1 MQKVI
6 EKYKKLKSKIENN
19 KLKMERLLKND
30 KVREYQKL
38 LETNQTLEQEIEQT
52 LIDGEL
58 KRYRECE
65 HIFLKTGGSFYND
78 YKVSHLCPVYT
89 CIKCGLSNIHSF
101 INRETKLDLVKSS
114 MYDVYQE
121 TSEEYMFIDDEE
133 ISLEELQKQYEEVLT
148 ISKMQGIKRTNREIV
163 ECLKLYCKNKKGFG
177 LKIKK

>member
-38 LETNQTLEQEIEQT
+38 LENNQTLEQEIEQT

-78 YKVSHLCPVYT
+78 YKVSHLLY
-89 CIKCGLSNIHSF
+89 NIF
-101 INRETKLDLVKSS
+101 R
-114 MYDVYQE
+114 
-121 TSEEYMFIDDEE
+121 
-133 ISLEELQKQYEEVLT
+133 
-148 ISKMQGIKRTNREIV
+148 
-163 ECLKLYCKNKKGFG
+163 
-177 LKIKK
+177 